1 MNDYR
6 KGVLIVA
13 AGALLYAPDSL
24 MLRLMAMEQ
33 WPTMFWRGLIAGGIL
48 TIVLIITRGRRYPAD
63 IWALG
68 WSGLAFLLVYAIV
81 NFLFVYSVR
90 ETTVANTLFILSTSP
105 IFSSLISWVWL
116 REPPDRRTIRTIILA
131 TIGIGVIAGGHHVT
145 GGARVGT
152 WGGDLAALGAAFGL
166 ALSFNIARHRKDV
179 SMVPVIGPAG
189 LLTAVIAFW
198 LAADVTPP
206 TASIAPMLL
215 MGAALTPLA
224 TWCLTIGPRYIPAPE
239 VSLLML
245 IEAVFGP
252 LIVWWALHEYP
263 GDMTLIGG
271 TIVLGAIFWSS
282 FERLRNR

>member
-1 MNDYR
+1 MTDYQ

-48 TIVLIITRGRRYPAD
+48 TAAMLIARGRRYPAD
-63 IWALG
+63 LRALG
-68 WSGLAFLLVYAIV
+68 WSGVAFLGVYATV
-81 NFLFVYSVR
+81 NFMFVFAVR

-116 REPPDRRTIRTIILA
+116 KEPPDRRTIRTTILA
-131 TIGIGVIAGGHHVT
+131 TIGIGVIAGGHYFT
-145 GGARVGT
+145 GDERVGSLA
-152 WGGDLAALGAAFGL
+152 GDLSALGGAFGL
-166 ALSFNIARHRKDV
+166 ALAFNIARNKKEV
-179 SMVPVIGPAG
+179 AMTPVIGPAG
-189 LLTAVIAFW
+189 LLTALIAF
-198 LAADVTPP
+198 LMAADVTPAP
-206 TASIAPMLL
+206 EAIMPMLL
-215 MGAALTPLA
+215 MGVALTPLA

-252 LIVWWALHEYP
+252 LIVWWALKEYP
-263 GDMTLIGG
+263 GNMTLIGG
-271 TIVLGAIFWSS
+271 AIVLGAIFWSS
-282 FERLRNR
+282 FERLRER